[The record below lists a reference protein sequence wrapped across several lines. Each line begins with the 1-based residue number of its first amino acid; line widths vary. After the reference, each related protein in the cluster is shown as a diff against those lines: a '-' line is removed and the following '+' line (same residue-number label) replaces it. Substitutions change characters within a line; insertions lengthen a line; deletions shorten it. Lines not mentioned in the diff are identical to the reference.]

1 MSKKSTISEDIDLIV
16 KEMELERNDVVEAF
30 KEGMIAGCK
39 KEFNV
44 KTCRVD
50 LDEEANELSIY
61 TQKLVIDDITLD
73 EKIMTTIMLADAKK
87 INSKIKVGDILEE
100 KVSPTD
106 FGYHASSQVKQ
117 RFNEILN
124 RLTKEKVFNH
134 FKKLESQMISAQVVG
149 IDEAK
154 GNHDKRYRLNI
165 GQDTITFL
173 NQRDTLPNDNLQV
186 GDRVNVYVTKVE
198 EGKNFQVSVSRTN
211 ADLVVKLMENY
222 VPEIKAGIVEIIS
235 IAREAGDRSKVG
247 VISHDPNVDPI
258 GACIGDQGMR
268 IRGVTKA
275 LNGEK
280 IDLFKHSDDP
290 KELISNALQP
300 ARVIAVTQIDPTAST
315 PRALAIVQDDH
326 LSLAIGKAGQNVR
339 LAVTATGWSIDIKS
353 EQMALDEG
361 IIF

>member
-1 MSKKSTISEDIDLIV
+1 M
-16 KEMELERNDVVEAF
+16 VVDN
-30 KEGMIAGCK
+30 I
-39 KEFNV
+39 
-44 KTCRVD
+44 
-50 LDEEANELSIY
+50 I
-61 TQKLVIDDITLD
+61 LD
-73 EKIMTTIMLADAKK
+73 EKIMTTILLEDALK
-87 INSKIKVGDILEE
+87 INPKIKAGEILEE
-100 KVSPTD
+100 EVSPQD
-106 FGYHASSQVKQ
+106 YGYHASSQVKQ

-124 RLTKEKVFNH
+124 RLTKERVFNH
-134 FKKLESQMISAQVVG
+134 FKSLEKSMISAQVVG
-149 IDEAK
+149 IDEAR
-154 GNHDKRYRLNI
+154 GNREKRYRLNI
-165 GQDTITFL
+165 GHDTITVL
-173 NQRDTLPNDNLQV
+173 NERDTLPNDNLQV

-198 EGKNFQVSVSRTN
+198 EGRNFQVYVSRTN
-211 ADLVVKLMENY
+211 SDLVIKLMENY
-222 VPEIKAGIVEIIS
+222 VPEIKQGIVEIKS

-290 KELISNALQP
+290 KELIANALQP
-300 ARVIAVTQIDPTAST
+300 AKVIAVTQMDPSAVT

>member
-106 FGYHASSQVKQ
+106 YGYNASSQVKQ

-173 NQRDTLPNDNLQV
+173 SQRDTLPNDNLQV

-222 VPEIKAGIVEIIS
+222 VPEIKAGIVEIKS

-300 ARVIAVTQIDPTAST
+300 ARVIAVTQIDPTAPT